1 MNIFDII
8 AENKLKEAM
17 RAGQLDQ
24 PALYGRPI
32 DIDDDFSIPAM
43 RRFQIRHLKAMAKSR
58 REPSPLVAR
67 WKAMQYR
74 NHLCRTAI
82 KLWTTGE

>member
-1 MNIFDII
+1 MNIFDVI
-8 AENKLKEAM
+8 AENKLQEAI

-43 RRFQIRHLKAMAKSR
+43 YRFQIRRLKEIAQSR
-58 REPSPLVAR
+58 RDPSPLIAR
-67 WKAMQYR
+67 WKAMRYCNFKGIDR
-74 NHLCRTAI
+74 NVSCKT
-82 KLWTTGE
+82 

>member
-1 MNIFDII
+1 MNIFDVI

-43 RRFQIRHLKAMAKSR
+43 RRFQIRRLKAMAQSR

-67 WKAMQYR
+67 WKAMRYR
-74 NHLCRTAI
+74 SFKALAGALAR
-82 KLWTTGE
+82 